1 MLGPQGSGKGTQAQR
16 LAAATGAVHIA
27 TGDLVRAEIA
37 AGTALGRA
45 VQGYNDR
52 GELVPDDLIMQL
64 VKPALMAPRH
74 WILDGFPRDET
85 QARTL
90 DVMLAE
96 AGVRLDCAI
105 MLHAPDDD
113 LAARLLGRRQSR
125 ATGKIYNVAFDPP
138 PPDDPGPFVTRSDDT
153 PEEIRRRLEIYH
165 RETAPL
171 EAYYAAQGLLEPI
184 DARAPIDAVAA
195 AILSALAR
203 RGAL

>member
-27 TGDLVRAEIA
+27 TGDLVRAEIG
-37 AGTALGRA
+37 AGTALGRL
-45 VQGYNDR
+45 VQVYNDR

-74 WILDGFPRDET
+74 WVLDGFPRDEA

-90 DVMLAE
+90 DAMLAE
-96 AGVRLDCAI
+96 AQVTLDCAI
-105 MLHAPDDD
+105 MLGAPDDA
-113 LAARLLGRRQSR
+113 LVARLLGRRQSR
-125 ATGKIYNVAFDPP
+125 ATGKIYNTVFDPP

-171 EAYYAAQGLLEPI
+171 EGFYAARGLLEPI
-184 DARAPIDAVAA
+184 DAGKQIDDVAT
-195 AILSALAR
+195 AILSALSR
-203 RGAL
+203 RGTL